1 MGLMKEIYLE
11 MIRRDFQG
19 SPQEFIKV
27 WFKENNIDN
36 KKKKNAKTN
45 LLKEN
50 K

>member
-19 SPQEFIKV
+19 TPHEFMNI
-27 WFKENNIDN
+27 WFKENNI
-36 KKKKNAKTN
+36 KKKRKNAKTN
-45 LLKEN
+45 LLKKN

>member
-19 SPQEFIKV
+19 TPHEFMNI
-27 WFKENNIDN
+27 WFKENNIN
-36 KKKKNAKTN
+36 LKEIENAKKH
-45 LLKEN
+45 LHKEN

>member
-19 SPQEFIKV
+19 TPHEFMNI
-27 WFKENNIDN
+27 WFKENNI
-36 KKKKNAKTN
+36 KKKKNVKN

>member
-19 SPQEFIKV
+19 TPHEFINI
-27 WFKENNIDN
+27 WFKENNI
-36 KKKKNAKTN
+36 KKKKNVKN

>member
-1 MGLMKEIYLE
+1 MKEIYLE
-11 MIRRDFQG
+11 MICRNFQG
-19 SPQEFIKV
+19 TPKEFMNI

-36 KKKKNAKTN
+36 KKKKNAKN

>member
-1 MGLMKEIYLE
+1 MGIMKEIYLE
-11 MIRRDFQG
+11 MLNRDFQG
-19 SPQEFIKV
+19 TPKEFMNI

-36 KKKKNAKTN
+36 KKRKNVKN

>member
-19 SPQEFIKV
+19 TPHEFMNI
-27 WFKENNIDN
+27 WFKENNIKKN
-36 KKKKNAKTN
+36 KKNVKN

>member
-19 SPQEFIKV
+19 TPHEFMNI
-27 WFKENNIDN
+27 WFKENNI